1 MQVAPRG
8 GHRGVA
14 ERGLHQVDGRAAVEA
29 VAGVR
34 MAEPKGAP
42 GFTHENDS
50 YRELFWDPCTRAK
63 WAYRKV

>member
-1 MQVAPRG
+1 VQVPARG
-8 GHRGVA
+8 GHGRVPK
-14 ERGLHQVDGRAAVEA
+14 RLLHEVDGRAAVEA